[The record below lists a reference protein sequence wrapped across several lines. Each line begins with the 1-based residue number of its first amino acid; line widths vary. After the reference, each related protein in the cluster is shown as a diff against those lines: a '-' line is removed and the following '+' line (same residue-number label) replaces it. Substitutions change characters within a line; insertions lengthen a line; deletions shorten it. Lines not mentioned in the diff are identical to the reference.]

1 MPHASAGRIGK
12 AMPQKKISASTR
24 DAYVRF
30 RAMGLTQQESATR
43 SGMCRRSAVNLEGDA
58 VICRQI
64 LELRERLGAPD
75 ALDVLRAIMNDPEAK
90 NSDRINAAKALLS
103 VPVIPED
110 VLPDGDAVVGGEI
123 HVHLDRLLLDDAGA
137 SGVVEGPS
145 ALANTS

>member
-1 MPHASAGRIGK
+1 
-12 AMPQKKISASTR
+12 MPQKKISTTKR
-24 DAYVRF
+24 EAYVRF

-43 SGMCRRSAVNLEGDA
+43 SGMCRRSAVTLEGDA

-75 ALDVLRAIMNDPEAK
+75 ALDVLRTIMNDPQAK
-90 NSDRINAAKALLS
+90 NSDRINAAKAVLS

-110 VLPDGDAVVGGEI
+110 VVPDGDAVVGGEI
-123 HVHLDRLLLDDAGA
+123 HVHLDRYLLEDAGA
-137 SGVVEGPS
+137 SGVAEGPP